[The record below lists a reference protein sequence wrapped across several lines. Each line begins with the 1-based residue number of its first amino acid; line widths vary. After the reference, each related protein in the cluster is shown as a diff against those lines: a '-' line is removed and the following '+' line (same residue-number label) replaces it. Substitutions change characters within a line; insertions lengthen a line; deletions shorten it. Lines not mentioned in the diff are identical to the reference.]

1 MDNWFR
7 RYTYGDTAH
16 LDYHLAETLEKPPE
30 EWNAVFRNPEQ
41 MMFSI
46 YNSEDLHVGESNVAI
61 EESLSDGQ
69 ISILFGKREWW
80 DHGYGDQTLQETIII
95 YFETVG
101 LFRVLADISKYNTR
115 AIHVFQNLGFVH
127 EGSFRKS
134 RTHAGTHHD
143 SVVMS
148 MLSTEYSD
156 RFQS

>member
-1 MDNWFR
+1 MDSWFG
-7 RYTYGDTAH
+7 RYTYGDPAH

-69 ISILFGKREWW
+69 ISILFGKREWL
-80 DHGYGDQTLQETIII
+80 DHGYGSQTLQETMII

-101 LFRVLADISKYNTR
+101 LFRVLADIPKYNTR
-115 AIHVFQNLGFVH
+115 AIHVFQTQVL
-127 EGSFRKS
+127 
-134 RTHAGTHHD
+134 
-143 SVVMS
+143 
-148 MLSTEYSD
+148 
-156 RFQS
+156 